1 MHAFIHR
8 LSTPHHCPRPLSAAR
23 AHRVFPRQTT
33 RFNLLIL
40 MTYEVKPNDQGGLT
54 LLLGWPHL
62 TLEGLSITF
71 ESHSPAKSNNFPR
84 VYDPGSLAYRVY
96 ITCVIV
102 RFTVTKREWSGG
114 RGGEKRERDT
124 SSEGIERQ
132 HDLIVARY
140 GSRFHYLPL
149 LYLQRLAP
157 VTLAR
162 AYRTRFLVRGTVCY
176 DNVV

>member
-40 MTYEVKPNDQGGLT
+40 MTYEVKPNDQGSPSY
-54 LLLGWPHL
+54 GWPHL
-62 TLEGLSITF
+62 PLKGLSITF
-71 ESHSPAKSNNFPR
+71 ESHSAGKSNNFPR
-84 VYDPGSLAYRVY
+84 QRDDRVY
-96 ITCVIV
+96 PVSSLSCIYNLRYCSFRGDKEGVEW
-102 RFTVTKREWSGG
+102 REG
-114 RGGEKRERDT
+114 RRERDT

-162 AYRTRFLVRGTVCY
+162 AYRTRFLVRGMVCY

>member
-1 MHAFIHR
+1 M
-8 LSTPHHCPRPLSAAR
+8 STPHHCPRPLSAAR

-84 VYDPGSLAYRVY
+84 VYDPVSSLSCIYNLRYCSFHGDKEGVEW
-96 ITCVIV
+96 
-102 RFTVTKREWSGG
+102 REG
-114 RGGEKRERDT
+114 RREERERHVERRNRETARFDCCSLRKPVPLSSFIIFAAT
-124 SSEGIERQ
+124 SPR
-132 HDLIVARY
+132 HPCARLQNAF
-140 GSRFHYLPL
+140 SRPRNGL
-149 LYLQRLAP
+149 L
-157 VTLAR
+157 
-162 AYRTRFLVRGTVCY
+162 
-176 DNVV
+176 